1 MNLEIFHAGLL
12 HILLLALIIFVIG
25 VVGLFIN
32 KRSLISILMSLEL
45 MFLAVNINFVSFS
58 IYLGNYVGQISVLF
72 IMAVSAAEISIGL
85 TILIVIFNKTG
96 SILIDNIGN
105 KD

>member
-1 MNLEIFHAGLL
+1 MNLEAFHAGLL
-12 HILLLALIIFVIG
+12 HILLLALIIFIIG
-25 VVGLFIN
+25 IVGLFVN

-45 MFLAVNINFVSFS
+45 MFLAVNINFVAFS
-58 IYLGNYVGQISVLF
+58 VYLGNYLGQISVLF
-72 IMAVSAAEISIGL
+72 IMAVSAAEIAIGL
-85 TILIVIFNKTG
+85 TILIIIFNKAG